1 MRNFETLD
9 QASIDTATGII
20 SLTAREDSAS
30 RPVLSLRREGEYI
43 SISASYGALEIA
55 LRPRVRELIRTLRHI
70 QPNDGLNTTRQV
82 GTGEAFLG
90 LGLHQDGTLIVRPT
104 IIGDATGYFCLNL
117 ILAPEAANALKNWL
131 GEEEPKVI

>member
-9 QASIDTATGII
+9 QMAVDTATGII

-30 RPVLSLRREGEYI
+30 RPTLSMRREGDYI

-55 LRPRVRELIRTLRHI
+55 LRPRVRELIRTLKHI

-90 LGLHQDGTLIVRPT
+90 LGLHQDGALIIRPT

-117 ILAPEAANALKNWL
+117 ILAPEAANALKGWL
-131 GEEEPKVI
+131 GEDDSKNI